1 MTRTTLTA
9 AAIVAAS
16 SALASAQPTVPFGSP
31 AWQDFGTTDVVFVAG
46 NFLPG
51 WTTIN
56 ASPDLGDDLFFNT
69 NESFSGVDNDAAL
82 WMNHWDPG
90 SFNYAS
96 QNEVVELSLN
106 GFTIGQEY
114 TIGFA
119 ATILWHGTW
128 NVNSDTMEATLN
140 GADISTWTS
149 SLLTDPV
156 EFDGLNNWV
165 TQSIVFTATDTTVSV
180 RFGEG
185 AFGASDTDVARFG
198 IDEFRV
204 KPVPSPAT
212 LALLGLGTLTA
223 RRRRR

>member
-1 MTRTTLTA
+1 MTRTITSIAILA
-9 AAIVAAS
+9 AAAS
-16 SALASAQPTVPFGSP
+16 FASAQPTVDFSSP
-31 AWQDFGTTDVVFVAG
+31 AWQDFGTTDVIFVSG

-56 ASPDLGDDLFFNT
+56 ASPDLGDDLFFNP
-69 NESFSGVDNDAAL
+69 NESFSGVDDDAAL

-96 QNEVVELSLN
+96 QNEVVELSLS
-106 GFTIGQEY
+106 GFTIGDEY
-114 TIGFA
+114 TIGFG

-128 NVNSDTMEATLN
+128 NVNSDTMEAALT
-140 GADISTWTS
+140 GASISNWTS
-149 SLLTDPV
+149 TLLTDPV
-156 EFDGLNNWV
+156 EFDGLNTWV
-165 TQSIVFTATDTTVSV
+165 PQSMVFTATATTVSV

-185 AFGASDTDVARFG
+185 AFGASPNDVARFG

-212 LALLGLGTLTA
+212 LTLALIGAGLLG
-223 RRRRR
+223 RRRR

>member
-1 MTRTTLTA
+1 MSRARTTSTLVLGALTSA
-9 AAIVAAS
+9 AA
-16 SALASAQPTVPFGSP
+16 AQPTVNFSSP
-31 AWQDFGTTDVVFVAG
+31 AWQDFGTTDVIFVSG

-56 ASPDLGDDLFFNT
+56 ASPDLGDDLFSNT
-69 NESFSGVDNDAAL
+69 NQSFSGVDDDAAL

-106 GFTIGQEY
+106 GFTIGNEY
-114 TIGFA
+114 TLGFG

-128 NVNSDTMEATLN
+128 NVSSDTMEVGIT
-140 GADISTWTS
+140 GADIATWTS
-149 SLLTDPV
+149 TLLTDPV
-156 EFDGLNNWV
+156 EFDGLNTWV
-165 TQSIVFTATDTTVSV
+165 PQAIVFTATDTTVSF

-185 AFGASDTDVARFG
+185 AFGASATDVARFG

-204 KPVPSPAT
+204 KPVPSPASA
-212 LALLGLGTLTA
+212 LLLGLGGLTAA
-223 RRRRR
+223 RRRR